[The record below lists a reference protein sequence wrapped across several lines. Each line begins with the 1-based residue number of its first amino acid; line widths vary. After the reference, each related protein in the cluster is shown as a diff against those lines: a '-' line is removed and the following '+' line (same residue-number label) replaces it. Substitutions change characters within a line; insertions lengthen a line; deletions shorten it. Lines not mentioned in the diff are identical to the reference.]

1 MAEDTRKDIPK
12 EEETI
17 DLVELWHTIREHT
30 SFIVKTT
37 AVCILLAGLY
47 LAIATPTY
55 QSVALLR
62 VKQSQGLGDSMLS
75 SLASGN
81 PLQSKQQ
88 MSTDA
93 EILKSRQV
101 VIPVI
106 EATQEPNDEGKY
118 PEYEGFVKK
127 HITTTP
133 FKDTD
138 IMQVAMTADTAEGAQ
153 EANKLLVNGFLKRL
167 TELSQNEKKVIRQF
181 LEKRVVSSKKEL
193 QAAEDKLQAYQSDN
207 KIFSPTDQMKGL
219 TDKIS
224 MLDKAKAE
232 NQLNLETAKAALAS
246 ADGQLSSAGIS
257 IADSPTIQKYK
268 TQLAELEAEKAGY
281 VGKYTDEHPKMQA
294 LNKQIQ
300 EVTSSLNTE
309 IDKVVSQEAPSSN
322 PVQQGL
328 LASKFKNE
336 AQIAVAQSKSGAL
349 AQLDAEA
356 DKMMEQFPEQQK
368 GYIQLKRDQDVAQE
382 IYVMLSKRLEE
393 AKVAEIMV
401 PTEVQVID
409 EPTLPEKPI
418 APRKVLTLAIAFILG
433 LLGSSAFVIARSLL
447 NRKVRTAD
455 DVEKY
460 LGLPV
465 LGVIPKF
472 EDQMEEGPGHSKQSW
487 WDKLKGGL
495 SWRKRN

>member
-1 MAEDTRKDIPK
+1 
-12 EEETI
+12 
-17 DLVELWHTIREHT
+17 
-30 SFIVKTT
+30 
-37 AVCILLAGLY
+37 
-47 LAIATPTY
+47 
-55 QSVALLR
+55 
-62 VKQSQGLGDSMLS
+62 
-75 SLASGN
+75 
-81 PLQSKQQ
+81 
-88 MSTDA
+88 
-93 EILKSRQV
+93 
-101 VIPVI
+101 
-106 EATQEPNDEGKY
+106 
-118 PEYEGFVKK
+118 
-127 HITTTP
+127 
-133 FKDTD
+133 
-138 IMQVAMTADTAEGAQ
+138 
-153 EANKLLVNGFLKRL
+153 
-167 TELSQNEKKVIRQF
+167 
-181 LEKRVVSSKKEL
+181 
-193 QAAEDKLQAYQSDN
+193 
-207 KIFSPTDQMKGL
+207 
-219 TDKIS
+219 
-224 MLDKAKAE
+224 
-232 NQLNLETAKAALAS
+232 
-246 ADGQLSSAGIS
+246 
-257 IADSPTIQKYK
+257 
-268 TQLAELEAEKAGY
+268 
-281 VGKYTDEHPKMQA
+281 
-294 LNKQIQ
+294 
-300 EVTSSLNTE
+300 
-309 IDKVVSQEAPSSN
+309 
-322 PVQQGL
+322 
-328 LASKFKNE
+328 
-336 AQIAVAQSKSGAL
+336 L